1 MCIFDVGNNVKKTK
15 QKSHMKNNYEHL
27 NLIDMKYIRHNPT
40 LQDLRIWVAFFILL
54 ILIPGLTSYYL
65 DSQNPAVLLGLLLIL
80 GFFIFNLVI
89 RKSLAFQNYFT
100 SRYNLLTTKDRTEI
114 VFDFSRDLAFEKI
127 LEVINQSKFKLVAA
141 DTEKFV
147 ILAISKISFRSW
159 GENIYLSFEKR
170 GDQTVMK
177 FCSVT
182 LFQIYSW
189 GKNEENYGKL
199 FKEIEDSLTV

>member
-1 MCIFDVGNNVKKTK
+1 
-15 QKSHMKNNYEHL
+15 MKNTYEHF
-27 NLIDMKYIRHNPT
+27 NMIDMKYIRHKPT
-40 LQDLRIWVAFFILL
+40 LLDLRIWVAFFVLL
-54 ILIPGLTSYYL
+54 ILIPTLTSYYL
-65 DSQNPAVLLGLLLIL
+65 DSQNPALLFGLLLIL

-89 RKSLAFQNYFT
+89 RKSPSFKNYFT

-127 LEVINQSKFKLVAA
+127 LEVINQSKFKVVAA
-141 DTEKFV
+141 DPNKYE
-147 ILAISKISFRSW
+147 ILAVTSISFRSW
-159 GENIYLSFEKR
+159 GENIYLSFEGH

-189 GKNEENYGKL
+189 GKNEENYERL
-199 FKEIEDSLTV
+199 LRDIEDSLTV